1 MSAGADRLL
10 AEARACLSTVQDL
23 HAVLSLLEWDQQT
36 SMPVAAAEGRAEQI
50 ATVSRLAHERSTDSA
65 LGRALEALEGQV
77 GPDSQ
82 EEALVRAALRDFR
95 LATRLPA
102 DLVEATA
109 RATARAEPVWV
120 AARREADW
128 SRFAPHFERIVELTR
143 ETAEA
148 YGYDEHPLDP
158 LIDLHEPGM
167 TRGRLVPVF
176 EGLRRELV
184 PMVRAVAEQQDG
196 REAPLHG
203 TFDEAAQEAFGR
215 EVVARFG
222 YDWGRGRQDRAVHP
236 FCTGVGPD
244 DVRITTRFDPSF
256 LSTALFSTLHEAGH
270 AMYEQ
275 GISGEYARTP
285 LGDGASTGVH
295 ESQSRLWENHVGR
308 SRRFWR
314 AFYPT
319 LREHFPGALDGVD
332 LEAFYRA
339 VNRAAPSPIRV
350 EADELTYDLHVLLR
364 FEIEADL
371 LDGSLPVADVPEAW
385 NAKMEELLG
394 LTPADAAEGPLQD
407 IHWSSGAFGYFPT
420 YTIGNVL
427 SAQLYQAALD
437 ARPEIP
443 DEIAGGTFDSLRSWL
458 AETVWRH
465 GRRYLPDELVRRAT
479 GRPLETGPYLDYLR
493 GKFGEL
499 YELPAPAGPKG
510 DSRRAQRGP
519 NPKDGES
526 SGSA

>member
-1 MSAGADRLL
+1 MSAETDHLL
-10 AEARACLSTVQDL
+10 AAAKARLATVQDL

-36 SMPVAAAEGRAEQI
+36 SMPAAAADGRAEQI
-50 ATVSRLAHERSTDSA
+50 ATLSRIAHERSTDPE
-65 LGRALEALEGQV
+65 LGGALEKLEGEVDPGSEV
-77 GPDSQ
+77 G
-82 EEALVRAALRDFR
+82 ALVRVALRDFR

-120 AARREADW
+120 AARSEADW

-167 TRGRLVPVF
+167 THARAARVF

-203 TFDEAAQEAFGR
+203 SFDEAAQEAFGR
-215 EVVARFG
+215 DVVTRFG
-222 YDWGRGRQDRAVHP
+222 YDWRRGRQDRAVHP
-236 FCTGVGPD
+236 FCTGLGPG
-244 DVRITTRFDPSF
+244 DVRITTRFDRSF

-275 GISGEYARTP
+275 GVSADYARTP

-308 SRRFWR
+308 SWPFWK
-314 AFYPT
+314 AFYP
-319 LREHFPGALDGVD
+319 LLQEHFPGALDGVD
-332 LEAFYRA
+332 LETFYRA
-339 VNRAAPSPIRV
+339 ANRAAPSPIRV

-364 FEIEADL
+364 FEIEAGL
-371 LDGSLPVADVPEAW
+371 LEGSLPVSEVPDVW
-385 NAKMEELLG
+385 RSKMEELLC
-394 LTPADAAEGPLQD
+394 LVPADDAEGPLQD

-420 YTIGNVL
+420 YTVGNVL
-427 SAQLYQAALD
+427 SAQLFEAAVA

-443 DEIAGGTFDSLRSWL
+443 DEIARGTFDTLRSWL
-458 AETVWRH
+458 AEHVWRH
-465 GRRYLPDELVRRAT
+465 GRRHLPDELVRQAT
-479 GRPLETGPYLDYLR
+479 GRPLETAPYLRYLR

-499 YELPAPAGPKG
+499 YELPGPTEVF
-510 DSRRAQRGP
+510 ST
-519 NPKDGES
+519 
-526 SGSA
+526 